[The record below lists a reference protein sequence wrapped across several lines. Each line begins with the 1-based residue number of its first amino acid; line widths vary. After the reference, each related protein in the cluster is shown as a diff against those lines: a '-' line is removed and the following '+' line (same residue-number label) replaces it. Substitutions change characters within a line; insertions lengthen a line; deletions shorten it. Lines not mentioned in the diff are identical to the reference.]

1 MFALVDGN
9 NFYVSCERLFRPELN
24 GKPVVVLS
32 NNDGCIISR
41 SNEAKALGIK
51 MGVPYFKVKELIEQ
65 EKVAVFS
72 SNYTLYADISARLM
86 NNLARFTPEVEVY
99 SIDECFLRFKGM
111 ENLHTYAHYLRESV
125 IQNTGV
131 PVSVGLAPTKT
142 LAKLANKI
150 AKKSSTG
157 VCVLDTEEA
166 ITEATQIFPIS
177 DLWGIGRA
185 YQVKLELEGI
195 RTAAQL
201 RAKSEPWIKQQLTI
215 QGVRLWHELWSRPC
229 IPLKEVLERKQ
240 AICTSRSFGK
250 LTNNLDELIE
260 ATTAYASR
268 LAEKLRAD
276 SSCATVLTVQLL
288 TNRFRKDLAQ
298 YNPAISLALSHPINN
313 TPDIVKASVKGLK
326 SIYDP
331 RFQYSKV
338 AVIVTDL
345 IPEQEVQLNL
355 FTEWNGPK
363 HNQVSELL
371 DRINQYYGS
380 GTLRL
385 ASEGF
390 RKRWAMKRENVSPNY
405 TTDWGDILRVG

>member
-111 ENLHTYAHYLRESV
+111 ENLHTYAQYLRESV
-125 IQNTGV
+125 IQNTGI

-157 VCVLDTEEA
+157 VYVLDTEEA
-166 ITEATQIFPIS
+166 ITEATKIFPIA

-201 RAKSEPWIKQQLTI
+201 RAKPEQWIKHQLTI
-215 QGVRLWHELWSRPC
+215 QGVRLWHELWGRPC

-240 AICTSRSFGK
+240 AICTSRSFGQ

-276 SSCATVLTVQLL
+276 TSCATVLTVQLL
-288 TNRFRKDLAQ
+288 TNRFRKDLPQ

-338 AVIVTDL
+338 AVIVTGL

>member
-51 MGVPYFKVKELIEQ
+51 MGVPYFKVKELIEKEQ
-65 EKVAVFS
+65 VAVFS

-111 ENLHTYAHYLRESV
+111 EHLEGYAHQMRQSV
-125 IQNTGV
+125 IQNTGI
-131 PVSVGLAPTKT
+131 PVSIGIAPTKT
-142 LAKLANKI
+142 LAKLANKK
-150 AKKSSTG
+150 AKKRESG
-157 VCVLDTEEA
+157 VCVLESEES
-166 ITEATQIFPIS
+166 ISEAVKDFPIA

-185 YQVKLELEGI
+185 YQAKLELDYI
-195 RTAAQL
+195 FTAGQL
-201 RAKSEPWIKQQLTI
+201 RKQSEAWVKNKLTI
-215 QGVRLWHELWSRPC
+215 QGLRMWHELWGRSC

-240 AICTSRSFGK
+240 AICTSRSFSK

-276 SSCATVLTVQLL
+276 TSCATVLTVQLF
-288 TNRFRKDLAQ
+288 TNRFRKDLPQ
-298 YNPAISLALSHPINN
+298 YNPARPLALNHPINN

-331 RFQYSKV
+331 RFHYSKV
-338 AVIVTDL
+338 AVIVTGL

-363 HNQVSELL
+363 NNQVSELL
-371 DRINQYYGS
+371 DRINKYYGS

-390 RKRWAMKRENVSPNY
+390 RKPWAMKRENVSPNY

>member
-1 MFALVDGN
+1 MYALVDGN

-51 MGVPYFKVKELIEQ
+51 MGVPYFKAKELIEK
-65 EKVAVFS
+65 ERVAVFS

-99 SIDECFLRFKGM
+99 SIDECFLQFKGM
-111 ENLHTYAHYLRESV
+111 QNLNTYAQYLRESV
-125 IQNTGV
+125 IQNTGI
-131 PVSVGLAPTKT
+131 PVSVGLGPTKT

-150 AKKSSTG
+150 AKKSPNG
-157 VCVLDTEEA
+157 VSVLDTEET
-166 ITEATQIFPIS
+166 ITEATQHFPIS

-201 RAKSEPWIKQQLTI
+201 RAKPEPCIKQQLTI
-215 QGVRLWHELWSRPC
+215 QGVRLWHELWGRTC

-276 SSCATVLTVQLL
+276 TSCATVLTVQLL

-298 YNPAISLALSHPINN
+298 YNPAISMALSHPINN
-313 TPDIVKASVKGLK
+313 TPDIVKASIKGLK

-338 AVIVTDL
+338 AVIVTGL

-371 DRINQYYGS
+371 DRINNYYGS

-405 TTDWGDILRVG
+405 TTDWGDVLKVF

>member
-1 MFALVDGN
+1 
-9 NFYVSCERLFRPELN
+9 
-24 GKPVVVLS
+24 
-32 NNDGCIISR
+32 
-41 SNEAKALGIK
+41 
-51 MGVPYFKVKELIEQ
+51 
-65 EKVAVFS
+65 
-72 SNYTLYADISARLM
+72 
-86 NNLARFTPEVEVY
+86 
-99 SIDECFLRFKGM
+99 M
-111 ENLHTYAHYLRESV
+111 ENLHTYAQYLRESV
-125 IQNTGV
+125 IQNTGI
-131 PVSVGLAPTKT
+131 PVSVGLGPTKT

-150 AKKSSTG
+150 AKKSTTG

-166 ITEATQIFPIS
+166 ITEATKIFPIA

-185 YQVKLELEGI
+185 YQVKLELEGV

-201 RAKSEPWIKQQLTI
+201 RAKPEPWIKQQLTI
-215 QGVRLWHELWSRPC
+215 QGVRLWHELWGRTC

-260 ATTAYASR
+260 ATTAYSSR

-338 AVIVTDL
+338 AVIVTGL

>member
-24 GKPVVVLS
+24 QKPVIVLS

-51 MGVPYFKVKELIEQ
+51 MGAPYFKVAELIKQ
-65 EKVAVFS
+65 HQVTVFS
-72 SNYTLYADISARLM
+72 SNYTLYADLSARMM

-99 SIDECFLRFKGM
+99 SIDECFLQFKGISD
-111 ENLHTYAHYLRESV
+111 LDQYAKHIRESV
-125 IQNTGV
+125 IQNTGI
-131 PVSVGLAPTKT
+131 PVSIGIAPTKT

-150 AKKSSTG
+150 AKKSING

-166 ITEATQIFPIS
+166 INRATNSFPIS

-185 YQVKLELEGI
+185 YQMKLELENVY
-195 RTAAQL
+195 TAAQL
-201 RAKSEPWIKQQLTI
+201 RSQTQSWVKHNLTI
-215 QGVRLWHELWSRPC
+215 QGLRMWHELWGRSC

-250 LTNNLDELIE
+250 STNNLNELIE
-260 ATTAYASR
+260 ATTSYTSR

-276 SSCATVLTVQLL
+276 TSCATILTVQLL
-288 TNRFRKDLAQ
+288 TNRFRKDLPQ

-313 TPDIVKASVKGLK
+313 TPDLVKASVRGLK

-338 AVIVTDL
+338 AVIVTGL

-363 HNQVSELL
+363 NNQLSDLM
-371 DRINQYYGS
+371 DRLNQYYGS
-380 GTLRL
+380 GTIRL

-390 RKRWAMKRENVSPNY
+390 QKRWSMKRENVSPNY
-405 TTDWGDILRVG
+405 TTQWDDILRVR

>member
-51 MGVPYFKVKELIEQ
+51 MGVPYFKVKELIEK
-65 EKVAVFS
+65 ERVAVFS

-86 NNLARFTPEVEVY
+86 NNLARFTPDVEVY
-99 SIDECFLRFKGM
+99 SIDECFLQFTGM
-111 ENLHTYAHYLRESV
+111 YDLHAYAHDLREAV
-125 IQNTGV
+125 IRNTGI

-150 AKKSSTG
+150 AKKSESG
-157 VCVLDTEEA
+157 VCILDTEEA
-166 ITEATQIFPIS
+166 IDRATHRFPVS

-185 YQVKLELEGI
+185 YQLKLELENI
-195 RTAAQL
+195 YTAAQL
-201 RAKSEPWIKQQLTI
+201 RSQTELWVKQKLTI
-215 QGVRLWHELWSRPC
+215 QGLRMWHELWGRSC

-250 LTNNLDELIE
+250 LSNKLEELIE

-288 TNRFRKDLAQ
+288 TNRFRKDLPQ
-298 YNPAISLALSHPINN
+298 YHPTISLALHHPVNN
-313 TPDIVKASVKGLK
+313 TPDLVKASVRGLK

-331 RFQYSKV
+331 HFQYSKV
-338 AVIVTDL
+338 AVMVTGL

-363 HNQVSELL
+363 HNQLSELM
-371 DRINQYYGS
+371 DRINTYYGS

>member
-51 MGVPYFKVKELIEQ
+51 MGVPYFKVKDLIEQ

-125 IQNTGV
+125 IQNTGI

-166 ITEATQIFPIS
+166 ITEAIQIFPIS

-185 YQVKLELEGI
+185 YQVKLELEGV

-201 RAKSEPWIKQQLTI
+201 RAKPEPWIKHQLTI
-215 QGVRLWHELWSRPC
+215 QGVRLWHELWGRTC

-250 LTNNLDELIE
+250 LTSNLDELIE

-276 SSCATVLTVQLL
+276 TSCATVLTVQLL
-288 TNRFRKDLAQ
+288 TYGFRKDLPQ
-298 YNPAISLALSHPINN
+298 YYPAFSLALSHPINN

-338 AVIVTDL
+338 AVIATGL

-363 HNQVSELL
+363 NNQVSELL
-371 DRINQYYGS
+371 DRINTYYGS

>member
-24 GKPVVVLS
+24 GQLVVVLS

-51 MGVPYFKVKELIEQ
+51 MGVPYFKVKELVEQ

-99 SIDECFLRFKGM
+99 SIDECFLRFSGM

-125 IQNTGV
+125 IQNTGI

-166 ITEATQIFPIS
+166 ITEATKIFPIA

-201 RAKSEPWIKQQLTI
+201 RAKPEPWIKHQLTI
-215 QGVRLWHELWSRPC
+215 QGVRLWHELWGRTC

-276 SSCATVLTVQLL
+276 TSCATVLTVQLL
-288 TNRFRKDLAQ
+288 TNRFRKDLPQ

-338 AVIVTDL
+338 AVIVTGL

-371 DRINQYYGS
+371 DRINRYYGS

>member
-24 GKPVVVLS
+24 GRPVVVLS

-86 NNLARFTPEVEVY
+86 NNLARFTPDVEVY
-99 SIDECFLRFKGM
+99 SIDECFLQFKGM
-111 ENLHTYAHYLRESV
+111 EDLHTYAHYLREQV
-125 IQNTGV
+125 VQHTGI

-150 AKKSSTG
+150 AKKSESG
-157 VCVLDTEEA
+157 VCVLDSEEA
-166 ITEATQIFPIS
+166 IDRATQHFPVA

-185 YQVKLELEGI
+185 YQIKLELEDI

-201 RAKSEPWIKQQLTI
+201 REKPEQWIKHKLTI
-215 QGVRLWHELWSRPC
+215 QGVRLWHELWGRSC

-250 LTNNLDELIE
+250 LTNNLEELIE

-276 SSCATVLTVQLL
+276 TSCATVLTVQLL
-288 TNRFRKDLAQ
+288 TNRFRKDLPQ
-298 YNPAISLALSHPINN
+298 YNPAISLALNHPINN
-313 TPDIVKASVKGLK
+313 TPDLVKASVRGLK

-338 AVIVTDL
+338 AVIATGL

-371 DRINQYYGS
+371 DRINTYYGS

>member
-51 MGVPYFKVKELIEQ
+51 MGVPYFKVKELIEKEQ
-65 EKVAVFS
+65 VAVFS

-111 ENLHTYAHYLRESV
+111 GHLDAYAHQMRQSI
-125 IQNTGV
+125 IQNTGI
-131 PVSVGLAPTKT
+131 PVSIGIAPTKT
-142 LAKLANKI
+142 LAKLANKK
-150 AKKSSTG
+150 AKKHVSG
-157 VCVLDTEEA
+157 VCVLESDEA
-166 ITEATQIFPIS
+166 IDEAVEDFPIA

-185 YQVKLELEGI
+185 YQAKLELEYI
-195 RTAAQL
+195 FTAGQL
-201 RAKSEPWIKQQLTI
+201 RKQSEAWVKNKLTI
-215 QGVRLWHELWSRPC
+215 QGLRMYHELWGRSC

-260 ATTAYASR
+260 ATSSYASR

-276 SSCATVLTVQLL
+276 QSCATILNIQLL
-288 TNRFRKDLAQ
+288 TNRFRKDLPQ
-298 YNPAISLALSHPINN
+298 YNPCISLPLSHPVNN
-313 TPDIVKASVKGLK
+313 TPDLVKAAVRGLK
-326 SIYDP
+326 SIYNP
-331 RFQYSKV
+331 MYQYSKV
-338 AVIVTDL
+338 AVIATGL
-345 IPEQEVQLNL
+345 IPEQEVQLHL
-355 FTEWNGPK
+355 FSEWNGPRNNSLSK
-363 HNQVSELL
+363 LMDKL
-371 DRINQYYGS
+371 NQYYGS
-380 GTLRL
+380 GTIRL

-390 RKRWAMKRENVSPNY
+390 RKLWAMKRENVSPNY
-405 TTDWGDILRVG
+405 TTEWKDIIKVN